1 MAMIHSI
8 QSKTC
13 TEAWLSAVA
22 WLAEQEGYTATNLLL
37 EIETP
42 AVMTDS
48 DQRVVN
54 TVDTFLRKHEQL
66 PVVTVAGTIF
76 PAGLY
81 SQHGSAGIYKVYP
94 DEVYPK
100 VKEGWGTYAYRFVR
114 RTGANGAV
122 MNPLETLVE
131 KMKRQLTHASTL
143 GRAYELNSVE
153 LFADLPL
160 YEATQDSNRGIS
172 HPCLSHVSF
181 RIDHKKVLA
190 MTALYRSHFY
200 IQKTLGN
207 LLGLAQLQSFIAQET
222 ELSVGPMV
230 IHSIYA
236 VLDRSSGKWG
246 KQDVLKLLAA
256 CRKAAESKAA

>member
-1 MAMIHSI
+1 MTMIHSI
-8 QSKTC
+8 HSKTC
-13 TEAWLSAVA
+13 TEAWLSAVT
-22 WLAEQEGYTATNLLL
+22 WLAEQEGHTATNLLL
-37 EIETP
+37 EIATP
-42 AVMTDS
+42 ALMTDS

-54 TVDTFLRKHEQL
+54 TVDAFLRKHQQL

-81 SQHGSAGIYKVYP
+81 SQHGPAGIYKVYP

-114 RTGANGAV
+114 RTGANGTV

-131 KMKRQLTHASTL
+131 KMKKQLTHTSTL

-153 LFADLPL
+153 VFADLPL
-160 YEATQDSNRGIS
+160 YEATQDSNRGIN

-200 IQKTLGN
+200 IQKALGN

-222 ELSVGPMV
+222 NLSVGPMV

-236 VLDRSSGKWG
+236 VLDRAQGKWG
-246 KQDVLKLLAA
+246 KQEILKLIANSKKASEIRAA
-256 CRKAAESKAA
+256 